1 MSKWINNWIRWWR
14 WSTTDRRSSLRQF
27 VSCGNQLYPNP
38 ALGKGRKLKLD
49 SPLCQRRLRG
59 IKQRLLL
66 TVLVITIISACSST
80 KIKHNETLTIESSL
94 TPCRVVQ
101 HAMGEA
107 CIPDHPKRVITISSY
122 AALLGDT
129 LALGI
134 NPIGNTVYIDEE
146 LRKSYLVDK
155 INGIK
160 LIGDPFNPNLEKI
173 LLLKPDLILAWDNV
187 ERIYPILSKIAPTV
201 IFSWK
206 DRIAGNWK
214 ESFNFTAEIFR
225 KKAVAQQ
232 VLSNYHHRVEELK
245 WLSQSSYA
253 RIA

>member
-1 MSKWINNWIRWWR
+1 M
-14 WSTTDRRSSLRQF
+14 
-27 VSCGNQLYPNP
+27 
-38 ALGKGRKLKLD
+38 
-49 SPLCQRRLRG
+49 RG